1 MSFLLPV
8 LGLGLTAY
16 VLGRTATRWSFLGI
30 ETAGRLERWAV
41 SAALGLGL
49 IAHLLLLLGLAHLLR
64 PVPVLLLV
72 AVIHAAGIPVWRE
85 LARDL
90 RPGWR
95 WGIALAAVLPL
106 VLLALYP
113 PTAFDAT
120 LYHLP
125 FARAFVES
133 GGVPYVLDRRVPVF
147 PQVNEILFAAV
158 MLFGPDVA
166 AHGVQLLMTLLSAA
180 LAVEWGRRA
189 FPERPWVGWLAAAVF
204 LGNPIVVYLAGTGY
218 IEAGLTLFVTA
229 GLSSLDRWRSG
240 GGRGWLIL
248 AAVLTATACDVKY
261 LGLFFLGIAGIAV
274 LLAGRRVR
282 DALLFGAVCLAFLA
296 PWYLRIYAFS
306 GNPIF
311 PYLPGIFGA
320 TAWNSADLP
329 QAQQPHGEHLAHWL
343 RLPWDLVFRR
353 ELYNQQ
359 PPFSPFYLAAI
370 PLLLLGA
377 VRDRWVR
384 GALAV
389 AGLYALVFTFLP
401 PDGRYLEPVLPLASL
416 AVAASLAIAFRG
428 RIPRRAVAALCLLC
442 FLPGWLYAGY
452 RIRKQGPLPLTAAQR
467 ESYLARSLPFYPA
480 VAWLNRTRGSA
491 YTVWALHAES
501 MAYLAGGRFLG
512 DWFGPAGFE
521 RVLAGVGRPEDLHRK
536 LRGLGAGYLLVTEKG
551 GLPFPED
558 DAFRRWFTPLYA
570 DPHARVYALAPLETG
585 PHL

>member
-1 MSFLLPV
+1 V
-8 LGLGLTAY
+8 
-16 VLGRTATRWSFLGI
+16 R
-30 ETAGRLERWAV
+30 V
-41 SAALGLGL
+41 SPGGAALF
-49 IAHLLLLLGLAHLLR
+49 A
-64 PVPVLLLV
+64 LV
-72 AVIHAAGIPVWRE
+72 A
-85 LARDL
+85 
-90 RPGWR
+90 
-95 WGIALAAVLPL
+95 IAPL

-125 FARAFVES
+125 FARGFVES
-133 GGVPYVLDRRVPVF
+133 GGVPYLLDRRVPVF

-180 LAVEWGRRA
+180 LALEWGRRTL
-189 FPERPWVGWLAAAVF
+189 PDLPWVGWLAAAVF
-204 LGNPIVVYLAGTGY
+204 LGNPIVVYLASTGY

-229 GLSSLDRWRSG
+229 GLYGLDRWRAG

-248 AAVLTATACDVKY
+248 AAVLIATACDVKY
-261 LGLFFLGIAGIAV
+261 LGLFFLGVAGLGV
-274 LLAGRRVR
+274 LLAGRGRPVPARLR
-282 DALLFGAVCLAFLA
+282 DGLLFGAVGLAFLT

-306 GNPIF
+306 GDPLF
-311 PYLPGIFGA
+311 PFLPRIFGGNLWA
-320 TAWNSADLP
+320 PTKVP
-329 QAQQPHGEHLAHWL
+329 EPQQPHGNHLAHWL

-359 PPFSPFYLAAI
+359 PPFSPFYLPAV
-370 PLLLLGA
+370 PLLLWGA

-389 AGLYALVFTFLP
+389 TALYTLVFTFLP
-401 PDGRYLEPVLPLASL
+401 PDGRYLEPILPLASL
-416 AVAASLAIAFRG
+416 ALAASLAIPSDG
-428 RIPRRAVAALCLLC
+428 RIPRRAVVALCLLC

-452 RIRKQGPLPLTAAQR
+452 RMRKQGPLPVTAAQR

-501 MAYLAGGRFLG
+501 MAYLAHGRFLG
-512 DWFGPAGFE
+512 DWFGPAGFA
-521 RVLAGVGRPEDLHRK
+521 RVLSGVLTPEDLDRK
-536 LRGLGAGYLLVTEKG
+536 LRGLSADHLLVTENG

-558 DAFRRWFTPLYA
+558 DGFRRRFTPVYA
-570 DPHARVYALAPLETG
+570 DAHARVYALRP
-585 PHL
+585 